1 MLFLR
6 SAFRPHPPRSVSH
19 RLVPLA
25 LGLVLGAALVGCG
38 PEDEPPPRALLG
50 EWKTDAKS
58 HADRGFTIDEHWLR
72 FGTGDYSNANYR
84 VERFETLPERS
95 GRKLVRVHYREPDGS
110 ISTLDLSLE
119 SGATPRLRFVTRE
132 DVVWTPRGTAKS
144 AAAGDAA
151 GQAGGNATTTPGPG
165 EVTTAEPD
173 RVAKVAPGLDDL
185 IGGELARRPE
195 PPAAPQGEGDD

>member
-119 SGATPRLRFVTRE
+119 SGATPRLRFVTRGRRMDAARNGE
-132 DVVWTPRGTAKS
+132 ECGRGRRCERGRGQRDDHAGARRSDDGRARSPREGGPGTRRPDRGRAGTT
-144 AAAGDAA
+144 AGAAGCA
-151 GQAGGNATTTPGPG
+151 
-165 EVTTAEPD
+165 
-173 RVAKVAPGLDDL
+173 
-185 IGGELARRPE
+185 ARR
-195 PPAAPQGEGDD
+195 G